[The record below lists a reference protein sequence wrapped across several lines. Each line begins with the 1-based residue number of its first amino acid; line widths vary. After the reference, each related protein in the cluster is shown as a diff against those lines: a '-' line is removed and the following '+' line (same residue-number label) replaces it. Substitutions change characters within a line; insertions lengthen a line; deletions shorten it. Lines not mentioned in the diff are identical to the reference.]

1 MTLEVCVTVFMCLF
15 LSKTIIVCYY
25 VDGENTH
32 GANESVSSSSSLN
45 SKHSRG
51 DTGDEQDEGQQYQEE
66 ECANSH
72 KRHKSESRQ
81 EKSLR
86 NLRMTGGYINHS
98 LNVGQ
103 RRVHKPA

>member
-1 MTLEVCVTVFMCLF
+1 MQLF
-15 LSKTIIVCYY
+15 LCACFCLKTIIVCYY

-51 DTGDEQDEGQQYQEE
+51 DTGDEQDEGQQEQQEE

-72 KRHKSESRQ
+72 KRHKPESRQ

-86 NLRMTGGYINHS
+86 NLQMTGGYKNHS